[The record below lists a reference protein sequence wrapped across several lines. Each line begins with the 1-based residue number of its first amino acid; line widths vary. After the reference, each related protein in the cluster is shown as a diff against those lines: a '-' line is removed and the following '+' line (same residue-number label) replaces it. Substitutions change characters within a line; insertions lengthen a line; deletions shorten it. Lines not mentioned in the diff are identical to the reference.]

1 MGFQSYL
8 TPLLKWWWLILLSTV
23 LAFATSLFA
32 VWNLPLVYTSHTT
45 LIIGKTISNPNPS
58 TNDFWLNQQLASFYT
73 DLSYRDPVVSAVKK
87 AVGMNVLPG
96 YTVKPLGNNQFLE
109 IDVTDANPQ
118 LAAKVAS
125 ELARQIIAISPG
137 GLQSSDPARSKF
149 ADDQLTKTQ
158 AQIVDTESQIT
169 KKQND
174 LGTIQSASD
183 LETAKTEIKTLE
195 DKLIL
200 LQTNYSNLLASS
212 KPAMTNILEVI
223 EPANIPTQ
231 PSGLSKFLI
240 IAIACA
246 AGFGLGIGASYL
258 LEGVDRSFKNPKEI
272 EKELGLPILG
282 YLMDMGK
289 QYQYTRYVADHPR
302 SMLAEAFRSLRAN
315 LEILGANGKLK
326 TVMVTSPDQG
336 DGKTSVSVNL
346 AINLAQG
353 GKQVIL
359 LDADIRRPTVHKY
372 FSFQDRIGV
381 MDVLEGRV
389 DIASTLKKWGDGKL
403 SVMAAGQ
410 GEKINED
417 SFSAEKVAALLHE
430 LKGMS
435 DIVVIDN
442 PPIAVADT
450 LIFASKVDGILFV
463 VCPGTTNRDM
473 ARLMKERIEAAK
485 GNIIGVVLNRIPLS
499 KSGFYGEYRH
509 YIPYYY
515 ANEEGKAPE
524 RERTF
529 DKARGK
535 KKTMVGQV
543 DQKVKTDLL
552 TKI

>member
-8 TPLLKWWWLILLSTV
+8 TPLLKWWWLILLSTL
-23 LAFATSLFA
+23 LAFATSFFA

-58 TNDFWLNQQLASFYT
+58 ANDFWLNQQLASFYS

-87 AVGMNVLPG
+87 AQGLNTLPS

-109 IDVTDANPQ
+109 IDVNPQ

-125 ELARQIIAISPG
+125 ELANQLIAISPG
-137 GLQSSDPARSKF
+137 GLQSTDSAREKF
-149 ADDQLTKTQ
+149 ADEQLVKTQ
-158 AQIVDTESQIT
+158 AQIIDTENQIA

-174 LGTIQSASD
+174 LGSIQSASD
-183 LETAKTEIKTLE
+183 LEKSKNDIKTLE

-231 PSGLSKFLI
+231 PSGLSKILI

-246 AGFGLGIGASYL
+246 AGFGLGVGASYL
-258 LEGVDRSFKNPKEI
+258 LEGVDRSIRNPKEI

-282 YLMDMGK
+282 YLMEMGK

-336 DGKTSVSVNL
+336 DGKTSVAVNL

-410 GEKINED
+410 GEKISED
-417 SFSAEKVAALLHE
+417 SFSSEKVAALLHE

-450 LIFASKVDGILFV
+450 LIFASKVDGILYV
-463 VCPGTTNRDM
+463 ICPGTTNRDM
-473 ARLMKERIEAAK
+473 ARLMKERIEAVK
-485 GNIIGVVLNRIPLS
+485 GNIIGVVLNRIPIS
-499 KSGFYGEYRH
+499 KSGYYGEYRH

-515 ANEEGKAPE
+515 ANEESKSPQRDLAP
-524 RERTF
+524 
-529 DKARGK
+529 DKNRDK
-535 KKTMVGQV
+535 KKALVNQV
-543 DQKVKTDLL
+543 DLAKRG
-552 TKI
+552 